1 MSDTEVP
8 QAPVSAKR
16 SHRPSAVWIVPIV
29 ALVLGLY
36 LVYTH
41 YQSLGPET
49 FVTFETAEGIVAGKT
64 KVQARSVEV
73 GEVESVR
80 LSKDLKSVHVGI
92 RLAASASELLHS
104 GTQFWV
110 VRARVGGSGISGLGT
125 LLSGAY
131 IELDPGAGPV
141 EGRLPDQFVGLEQP
155 PVTPQGVPG
164 LRITLVAEEAGS
176 LGPGSPITFR
186 GINAGRIETRHID
199 PLEGI
204 VTFDAFINDEF
215 HKLVTSNT
223 RFWNASGIDVTLDA
237 NGIAVRTGGL
247 QSIISG
253 GVAFG
258 ISEGEQRG
266 IPVGDGTIF
275 GIRDSED
282 AATSRTLIPR
292 LSYLLL
298 FESSVRGLSVGAPV
312 EFRGIKVGSVSGI
325 SIDYAPDDP
334 MRRIPV
340 LIEIDPGL
348 IGQLPQ
354 DASDEAAAALVSQA
368 VKDGLRARLKTG
380 SLVTGQLFVDLDFDP
395 DADATPGTIAQVGN
409 YETLP
414 TASAGLARIEDKVVK
429 LLEKINA
436 LDLDSTVTA
445 ATDSLNEVKE
455 TAAAAEGTVR
465 RLESATESL
474 DKLLSSED
482 TTALPGDLRAT
493 LTNLQK
499 TLEGFDGNS
508 ALQRDLALTM
518 AELRDTLESVK
529 ILSDSVERKP
539 NSLIFGRGNKKVTPP
554 RGTN

>member
-8 QAPVSAKR
+8 HAPVSAKR
-16 SHRPSAVWIVPIV
+16 RHRPSAVWIVPIV

-36 LVYTH
+36 LVFTH
-41 YQSLGPET
+41 YQSLGPKT
-49 FVTFETAEGIVAGKT
+49 FVSFDTAEGIVAGKT

-80 LSKDLKSVHVGI
+80 LARDLKSVNVGI
-92 RLAASASELLHS
+92 RLSASASDLLHS

-110 VRARVGGSGISGLGT
+110 VRARVGGGGISGLGT

-131 IELDPGAGPV
+131 IELDPGAGSTEDEV
-141 EGRLPDQFVGLEQP
+141 PDQFIGLEQP

-176 LGPGSPITFR
+176 LVPGSPITFR
-186 GINAGRIETRHID
+186 GIDAGRIETRKID
-199 PLEGI
+199 PYEGI
-204 VTFDAFINDEF
+204 VTFDAFINDDF
-215 HKLVTSNT
+215 QNLVTSNT

-258 ISEGEQRG
+258 VTEGEQRG
-266 IPVGDGTIF
+266 VPVADGTIF
-275 GIRDSED
+275 GIRHSEE
-282 AATSRTLIPR
+282 AATSSTLIPR

-298 FESSVRGLSVGAPV
+298 FESSVRGLTVGAPV
-312 EFRGIKVGSVSGI
+312 EFRGIEVGSVAGI
-325 SIDYAPDDP
+325 SIDYAPEDP

-348 IGQLPQ
+348 IGKLPK
-354 DASDEAAAALVSQA
+354 DSTDEAAAELVTQA

-395 DADATPGTIAQVGN
+395 DAEVATIAQVGN
-409 YETLP
+409 YEALP

-436 LDLDSTVTA
+436 LDLDGTVTA

-499 TLEGFDGNS
+499 TL
-508 ALQRDLALTM
+508 RR
-518 AELRDTLESVK
+518 LR
-529 ILSDSVERKP
+529 
-539 NSLIFGRGNKKVTPP
+539 
-554 RGTN
+554 

>member
-1 MSDTEVP
+1 MSDNEVP

-41 YQSLGPET
+41 YQSLGPKAT
-49 FVTFETAEGIVAGKT
+49 VTFETAEGIVAGKT
-64 KVQARSVEV
+64 KIQARSVEI

-80 LSKDLKSVHVGI
+80 LAKDLKSVHVGI
-92 RLAASASELLHS
+92 RLASSASELLHS

-110 VRARVGGSGISGLGT
+110 VRARVGGGGISGLGT

-131 IELDPGAGPV
+131 IELDPGAGPI
-141 EGRLPDQFVGLEQP
+141 EDDLPDEFVGLEQP

-176 LGPGSPITFR
+176 LGPGAPITFR
-186 GINAGRIETRHID
+186 GISAGRIETREID

-215 HKLVTSNT
+215 QKLVTSNT

-237 NGIAVRTGGL
+237 NGFAVRTAGL

-258 ISEGEQRG
+258 VTEGEARG
-266 IPVGDGTIF
+266 VPVADGTIF

-282 AATSRTLIPR
+282 AATTRTLIPR

-312 EFRGIKVGSVSGI
+312 EFRGIQVGSVSGI

-340 LIEIDPGL
+340 LIEIDPAL
-348 IGQLPQ
+348 IGQLPL
-354 DASDEAAAALVSQA
+354 DASDEAAATLVTDA
-368 VKDGLRARLKTG
+368 VKEGLRARLKTG

-395 DADATPGTIAQVGN
+395 DATPAAITQVGN

-436 LDLDSTVTA
+436 LDLDGTVTA
-445 ATDSLNEVKE
+445 ATESLNEVKE

-482 TTALPGDLRAT
+482 TKALPGDLRAT
-493 LTNLQK
+493 LTDLQK
-499 TLEGFDGNS
+499 TLQGFDGNS